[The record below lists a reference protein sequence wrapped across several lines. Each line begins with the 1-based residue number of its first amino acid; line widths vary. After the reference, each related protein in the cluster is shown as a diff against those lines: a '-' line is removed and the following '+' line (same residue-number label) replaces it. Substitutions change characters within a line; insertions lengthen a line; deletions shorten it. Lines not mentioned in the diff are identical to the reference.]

1 MIFLFTL
8 CFYFYSPISYASP
21 SESKI
26 KNSTPSASH
35 EIQSQQ
41 AFENP
46 KTLTPSASHEA
57 QPHKGQTPLTSALS
71 SSSLTPNAATVAVA
85 EATENIE
92 DPYFIKEKQR
102 IQKEL
107 FEATDKALT
116 NELKQVAE
124 ELKAFL
130 PQALKHL
137 DEKVSTYGRKKVV
150 QWAKGYT
157 NEHKRLTFAYTGESK
172 INWVSTEDKKSQVPA
187 QHKEAFILKIDL
199 YSAPH
204 LAFIVYDPRQISP
217 ETNPHLQ
224 KYIARIHFNYP
235 KQQHVILL
243 GVRDGQLVTALGET
257 LPSHKISHKVLQS
270 PKAFRNNLKNIGKWW
285 GEKWRAV
292 WVPPTLNDVSLGTAA
307 AITNATT
314 AGMTIGIQYLT
325 NQAMETQGP
334 QVDPKLMYLSFGFA
348 LFFGTFNNTYG
359 KWVTEGPLIG
369 QYLKNYTSTLPYNL
383 WALTLAG
390 QSINPLTVDGRT
402 GWATAIGVGV
412 LSNFLKLP
420 MQQAWRIRDDKRVAT
435 GKYSIP
441 LPLSNKRINLLP
453 KSRTHLQMFRQIF
466 EVPKLLALL
475 GLGVFSVKFLN
486 TTIDGGD
493 VLFLAAGAAWYRY
506 ALYQAEKHNHRDQV
520 QLRRV
525 WNAMVY
531 PVTESLG
538 ILKDTL
544 TKGPRK
550 GTARSRLALKHI
562 RSEIAAPLT
571 NKIKSIC
578 QSTFGKKQKTKPSQ
592 KLSKENLDQI
602 ISELSPL

>member
-224 KYIARIHFNYP
+224 KYIARIHVNRD
-235 KQQHVILL
+235 QHVILL

-270 PKAFRNNLKNIGKWW
+270 PKAFRNNLRNIGKWW

-292 WVPPTLNDVSLGTAA
+292 WVPPSLNDVSLATAA

-325 NQAMETQGP
+325 NQAMNTQGP
-334 QVDPKLMYLSFGFA
+334 QADPKVMALSFGFA
-348 LFFGTFNNTYG
+348 MFFGVFNNTYLEWTTKG
-359 KWVTEGPLIG
+359 SHFT
-369 QYLKNYTSTLPYNL
+369 QYLKSFTSTLPYNL

-390 QSINPLTVDGRT
+390 QSINPLTVDGRM

-412 LSNFLKLP
+412 LANMVKPP
-420 MQQAWRIRDDKRVAT
+420 MNKAWRIRNDKRVMT
-435 GKYSIP
+435 DNFSIP
-441 LPLSNKRINLLP
+441 IPFSQKTIGLS
-453 KSRTHLQMFRQIF
+453 KSRAQYQIIYRQIF

-493 VLFLAAGAAWYRY
+493 ILLLASGAAWYRY

-520 QLRRV
+520 QLRRA

-550 GTARSRLALKHI
+550 GAARSRLALKHI

-571 NKIKSIC
+571 NKIKNIC